1 MLSLLSFRHLVQR
14 PWRTLF
20 LLAGYGLGVGVM
32 VVLLSIGTAMLTQ
45 ARSERLVGGGEIT
58 VLPEGIDVEVMKTG
72 GLGGMFLSIDHA
84 RFVYR
89 QILASPRLA
98 GDVTAA
104 APQVVG
110 KLVYLTLPDGRQQA
124 VLATGQIPSRNA
136 AVGAGAPIV
145 DGKWTDD
152 ALDREWMTPTPYE
165 LRNEIDHFHLPPP
178 AVAHDPSWAEWHYFN
193 VVSADGKQWA
203 FISFIVAGQVPNGRW
218 GGQVLVTLHRQ
229 GRPARRFVADV
240 PASQVRFSTTKADL
254 RIGPSSATL
263 LPDGS
268 YLLHASATESST
280 GAPLTVDLM
289 VNPQAGAYFPGAAIA
304 TDSMVSGYVVPA
316 LRATADGEICAGS
329 KCERY
334 TGAQAYHDHNWGVW
348 RRVSWEW
355 GAGRA
360 GELGVL
366 YGRVQEAGRTV
377 GQSDSR
383 TANGGDC
390 RTVGLSDCQTLRPLF
405 VYLTDSL
412 GFLAVFRPRDIAYTD
427 GDTIVVNGHRV
438 AVPSRGVM
446 TDVRGDDSL
455 RVEIEVQDAAGT
467 DTRNPLVE
475 RGDTRAARAL
485 ARPYFIQM
493 KGLLHVTGRVH
504 GRPITGTGTGF
515 FETYR

>member
-14 PWRTLF
+14 PWRTL
-20 LLAGYGLGVGVM
+20 LLLVGYGIGVGVM

-84 RFVYR
+84 HFIYR
-89 QILASPRLA
+89 QLLASPRLA

-110 KLVYLTLPDGRQQA
+110 KLVYLTLPDGRQQS
-124 VLATGQIPSRNA
+124 VLASGQIPSRNA
-136 AVGAGAPIV
+136 AVGAGAPV
-145 DGKWTDD
+145 VSGTWTDD
-152 ALDREWMTPTPYE
+152 AHDREWMAPTPYE

-178 AVAHDPSWAEWHYFN
+178 ALARDPSWAEWHYFN
-193 VVSADGKQWA
+193 VVSADGKRWA
-203 FISFIVAGQVPNGRW
+203 FISFIVAGQVPTGRW
-218 GGQVLVTLHRQ
+218 GGQVLVTLHEQ
-229 GRPARRFVADV
+229 GRPARRFVANV
-240 PASQVRFSTTKADL
+240 PSSQVRFSTTTADL
-254 RIGPSSATL
+254 RIGQATVTL

-268 YLLHASATESST
+268 YLLHAGATESST
-280 GAPLTVDLM
+280 GAPLTVDL
-289 VNPQAGAYFPGAAIA
+289 VINPQAGAYFPGASIA
-304 TDSMVSGYVVPA
+304 TDSLVSGYVVPA

-334 TGAQAYHDHNWGVW
+334 VGAQAYHDHNWGVW
-348 RRVSWEW
+348 RGVSWEW

-366 YGRVQEAGRTV
+366 YGRVEQ
-377 GQSDSR
+377 Q
-383 TANGGDC
+383 AN
-390 RTVGLSDCQTLRPLF
+390 RQTLRPLF
-405 VYLTDSL
+405 VYVTDSL
-412 GFLAVFRPRDIAYTD
+412 GFLAVFRPRDIQYTD
-427 GDTIVVNGHRV
+427 GRTIMVNGHRV
-438 AVPSRGVM
+438 AVPSRGEM

-455 RVEIEVQDAAGT
+455 RVVIDVQDAAGT
-467 DTRNPLVE
+467 DTRTPLIE
-475 RGDTRAARAL
+475 RGDTGAARAL
-485 ARPYFIQM
+485 AHPYFIQM

-504 GRPITGTGTGF
+504 GRPIHGTGTGF